1 MSNKL
6 FKSLEVCIEQFGRE
20 NVLKMIDGMSKEQ
33 FFDSLFQDKPQK
45 SSEMSE
51 KMRKVVAARWNK
63 KKESTSTNTNLDTEV
78 DTTACEENANKI
90 SVSYVNDTR
99 DSYENSI
106 QKVDTETVY
115 EEPVQESNTNSSFT
129 EPVQKEDTK
138 EEYIEPTSVHTEQDL
153 INVAENVVTKPVVQ
167 TVLPTTS
174 YSELKAQFNKLE
186 AAAEEVIATEDPFT
200 IKAFRGKLESW
211 YKNAGSGAAEFI
223 GDVNFLT
230 QRLMIAL
237 TEIAEKE
244 KNNG

>member
-33 FFDSLFQDKPQK
+33 FFDSLFQEKPKK
-45 SSEMSE
+45 SNEMSQ
-51 KMRKVVAARWNK
+51 KMRKVVEARWAK
-63 KKESTSTNTNLDTEV
+63 KKESTSTNTKV

-153 INVAENVVTKPVVQ
+153 MNVAESVVTKPVVQ
-167 TVLPTTS
+167 TFLPNAS
-174 YSELKAQFNKLE
+174 YSELQSQFSKLE
-186 AAAEEVIATEDPFT
+186 AAAEEVMATNDPFV
-200 IKAFRGKLESW
+200 IKAFRVKVDNW
-211 YKNAGSGAAEFI
+211 YKNAGTGAVELI

-230 QRLMIAL
+230 QRLMIKL